1 MYTISKSNIQLTIS
15 LAELDLDEE
24 ELQAEVENL

>member
-1 MYTISKSNIQLTIS
+1 MVTIRTSNIQLNIS
-15 LAELDLDEE
+15 LSELDLDEE